1 MQTINVLGRD
11 YTIAFRKEAE
21 DVKLK
26 ECGAYCDYSS
36 GEIVIEV
43 LPPDPMN
50 MRDLA
55 KITRQKIRHE
65 LVHAFAYESGLAENS
80 PWAFNEEMTDWIAI
94 QFPKMLKAFETAGV
108 LQ

>member
-11 YTIAFRKEAE
+11 YTIAFRKESE

-36 GEIVIEV
+36 GEIVIKV
-43 LPPDPMN
+43 IPPDPMN
-50 MRDLA
+50 LRDLD
-55 KITRQKIRHE
+55 KITRQEIRHE

-94 QFPKMLKAFETAGV
+94 QFPKMLKAFETAMA